1 MYQQLMDAF
10 IQDDH
15 NHSVCAVSESVQ
27 LYTVPTLVRVH
38 AYVITSFCVY
48 CMCVALSVSN
58 E

>member
-15 NHSVCAVSESVQ
+15 DHSVCAVSESVQ
-27 LYTVPTLVRVH
+27 LYTVPTLVRAH
-38 AYVITSFCVY
+38 AYMRQDVLCVRV
-48 CMCVALSVSN
+48 CVALSDSN